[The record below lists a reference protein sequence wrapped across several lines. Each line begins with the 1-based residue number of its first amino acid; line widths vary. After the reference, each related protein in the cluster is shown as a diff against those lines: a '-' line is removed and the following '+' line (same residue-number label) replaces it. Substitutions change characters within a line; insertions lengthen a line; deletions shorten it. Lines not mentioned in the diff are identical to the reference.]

1 MKLATLAVFAAM
13 VLAAPAFA
21 ESGHCD
27 ADLKAI
33 DAAMS
38 TAKLSEVDMATVKA
52 ARAKGEE
59 LHKAG
64 KEEECEKALAEAQG
78 VLGIKDSHAE

>member
-1 MKLATLAVFAAM
+1 MKQILIAVVATT
-13 VLAAPAFA
+13 VLVMPAFA

-27 ADLKAI
+27 ADIKAI

-38 TAKLSEVDMATVKA
+38 TAKLSDADLATVKA
-52 ARAKGEE
+52 ARAKGED

-64 KEEECEKALAEAQG
+64 KEEECEKSLADAQKL
-78 VLGIKDSHAE
+78 LGIAEQHKE

>member
-1 MKLATLAVFAAM
+1 MKLTALAI
-13 VLAAPAFA
+13 LAATALATPALA

-38 TAKLSEVDMATVKA
+38 TAKLSEADMATVKA
-52 ARAKGEE
+52 ARAKAEE

-64 KEEECEKALAEAQG
+64 KEEECEKALADAEG
-78 VLGIKDSHAE
+78 VLGIKDAHTE